1 MIISSVRLRRFKRFA
16 DWTGTLAPG
25 LTVVRGPNEAGK
37 STLMEAIFE
46 GLFRDPARTEAT
58 GRLRSW
64 GEARLGEITIDL
76 DVRGRRYLLRKD
88 LEAGTVLL
96 QSEDGRDRAES
107 QRDVQRRLLEW
118 VGLGSEAAYRSTAFV
133 AQADI
138 ARVSEDRRLLA
149 AHLSRILSGA
159 GVEGVQQALQWLGE
173 QRGRLAAAG
182 GGKSAAQRIAELRAQ
197 QESLRQREERAQ
209 RHRLELRE
217 VTRRLEEVE
226 REAADRAELVRVAKW
241 AADLQQR
248 ERALVEEEIS
258 VRDHLARAEA
268 LLQRLAGLEAELAEF
283 SSRQEALIADL
294 FHARRQ
300 YLQLESNLQT
310 ASQQAQREER
320 TLEHLATLHHSAK
333 RTGAVG
339 WSLAVA
345 GGAGVLGGG
354 VVVSLLQ
361 SWQWAGWALLVAGAI
376 STVAGMRLRGRISE
390 AGGHYRTQEQRVLDL
405 RRRIEVMQR
414 QLAEAQEVVAGKLRG
429 VGGASLEE
437 VERRFSRYMELLKD
451 REEVRAALRQIR
463 GSDPKVALE
472 TRLKEIA
479 DELAAV
485 RATMETLPRGARKAP
500 AIGPEAAEQQAKQL
514 NAELADLREKRARLE
529 GVLDEMRDRGDEAAR
544 LEEEIAALELKAT
557 RDRQALEVVELTA
570 RLLEEARTQS
580 VYPARELLERR
591 MGEYLTL
598 ATDGAYGRVAVDE
611 RTLRPQVWV
620 PAAGAW
626 KDAAELS
633 QGTSDQLYLC
643 LRLALL
649 DVIAADRR
657 PPLFLD
663 EPFAHLDEQRRRA
676 MLDVLA
682 AAAKDRQVILFTCWP
697 HYDAAAAR

>member
-682 AAAKDRQVILFTCWP
+682 AAASPAPDPSALTP
-697 HYDAAAAR
+697 AG